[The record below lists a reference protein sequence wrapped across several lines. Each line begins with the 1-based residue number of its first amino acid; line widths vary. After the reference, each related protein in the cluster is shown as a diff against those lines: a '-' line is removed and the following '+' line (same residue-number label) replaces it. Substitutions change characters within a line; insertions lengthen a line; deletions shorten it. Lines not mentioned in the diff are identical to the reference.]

1 MFWNKQGEI
10 PTLESELAAA
20 TALADATN
28 DRLSELAEEHERLR
42 RRMPVLRGA
51 ELASAQGDMAYL
63 RAEYKRLETR
73 HVAEVGTVHKMQ
85 VALNRKRQALAVA
98 RENLEA
104 VNNPPPWGFGEHVT
118 QSKLRDVKRQ
128 AQATI
133 ARLAGE

>member
-1 MFWNKQGEI
+1 MFGKKQGEI
-10 PTLESELAAA
+10 ATLESELAAA

-42 RRMPVLRGA
+42 RRMPALRGA
-51 ELASAQGDMAYL
+51 ELAGAQADMDRL

-73 HVAEVGTVHKMQ
+73 HVAQVGIVHKMQ
-85 VALNRKRQALAVA
+85 VALNRKRQTLAVA
-98 RENLEA
+98 RESLEA
-104 VNNPPPWGFGEHVT
+104 ASNPPPWIQGKVT
-118 QSKLRDVKRQ
+118 QAKLRDVKST